1 MFVLGSRAGRA
12 PSTDSEQL
20 RKRLA
25 GKSSVVTQTGESQEI
40 QSWGRDCYL
49 NSFWHRTSQFYVI
62 EVIEDNWEVL
72 TPRPWAVSLRTVLAV
87 HCLAGQQLHRL
98 CAVGSGSCLGWELPA
113 STEDT
118 AQHC

>member
-49 NSFWHRTSQFYVI
+49 N
-62 EVIEDNWEVL
+62 
-72 TPRPWAVSLRTVLAV
+72 
-87 HCLAGQQLHRL
+87 
-98 CAVGSGSCLGWELPA
+98 
-113 STEDT
+113 
-118 AQHC
+118 